1 MSGRLRRRGAAAL
14 LGLAAA
20 LVALVACGVPNES
33 EPRALEAD
41 EVPEALASGATT
53 STTAPDPDAPSRQVE
68 IWFLD
73 NELLQPEF
81 RELEVGEGA
90 ARAVEALLDGT
101 TEEERAAGVS
111 SSIPAGTELLGSE
124 LEGDRFTVELSE
136 EFTTVAGSELRNAV
150 AQIVFTA
157 TGYPD
162 VERVR
167 FRVDGDL
174 VQVPVAG
181 GGTEQVVTRAEYES
195 LAPPVI
201 GG

>member
-1 MSGRLRRRGAAAL
+1 MSAFGRRPGAAVL
-14 LGLAAA
+14 FVLAAA
-20 LVALVACGVPNES
+20 LGALAACGVPNES

-41 EVPEALASGATT
+41 EVPEELASGATT

-68 IWFLD
+68 IWFLAD
-73 NELLQPEF
+73 ELLQPEF

-90 ARAVEALLDGT
+90 AGAVAALLDGT

-111 SSIPAGTELLGSE
+111 SSIPAGTELLGTE
-124 LEGDRFTVELSE
+124 LEGDRLTVELSE
-136 EFTTVAGSELRNAV
+136 EFNTVAGSELRNAV
-150 AQIVFTA
+150 AQIVYTA

-162 VERVR
+162 VGRVR

-174 VQVPVAG
+174 VDVPVAG
-181 GGTEQVVTRAEYES
+181 GGTESVVTRSEYES
-195 LAPPVI
+195 LVPPVI